1 MARCYN
7 EALDVGDEAFLLMII
22 WDTPWRRD
30 FCDMET
36 TQRRKAGKPR
46 PSNWQHLSA
55 GRVKTHKIK
64 KRLRE
69 ATHGLF

>member
-36 TQRRKAGKPR
+36 TQRRKAGETSTFK
-46 PSNWQHLSA
+46 L
-55 GRVKTHKIK
+55 
-64 KRLRE
+64 
-69 ATHGLF
+69 ATLKCGESQDS